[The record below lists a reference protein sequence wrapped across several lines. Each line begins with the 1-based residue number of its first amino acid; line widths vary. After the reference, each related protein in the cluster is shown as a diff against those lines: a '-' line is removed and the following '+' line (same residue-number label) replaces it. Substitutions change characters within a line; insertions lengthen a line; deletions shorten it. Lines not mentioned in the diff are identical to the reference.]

1 VADEQDGLLDPCLQG
16 EQFVLQLAAD
26 QRIQRGKRLVHQQ
39 NICIRGERSRQADAL
54 LHAAGQFADV
64 ALGPLRQADELQF
77 FVDDRLSP
85 RGGFTAQFQ
94 AEAAYWEN
102 RFGTVHDFRVFLFD
116 NDTRILFTIVFDGD
130 FKPYVE
136 DLIKEVT
143 PWLDQIFGGVWE
155 GYKGMKDAGILELVH
170 NAKVDAEFFY
180 AAFPDSTRR
189 DVEKAVRISSAVN
202 ELLDAAS

>member
-1 VADEQDGLLDPCLQG
+1 MATKWIDNERTALAQEVTRQPDGPG
-16 EQFVLQLAAD
+16 R
-26 QRIQRGKRLVHQQ
+26 RIGKR
-39 NICIRGERSRQADAL
+39 GEL
-54 LHAAGQFADV
+54 TGIGKV
-64 ALGPLRQADELQF
+64 APGGAKIFRE
-77 FVDDRLSP
+77 RL
-85 RGGFTAQFQ
+85 AQFQ

-102 RFGTVHDFRVFLFD
+102 RIGTVHDFRIFLFD

-136 DLIKEVT
+136 DLVKEVT

-155 GYKGMKDAGILELVH
+155 GYKGMNDAGISELVH